1 MKLFKLR
8 RAKKEW
14 RVASGEWQVS
24 PLLLAACVFATCILA
39 ACTASPPADQ
49 PLFYLDHDADGVVQL
64 YQIDADTIAPAQLT
78 DGDADVLHVA
88 VSPDGAM
95 AAYAT
100 TDAIWV
106 MDAEGSGQTIVLDC
120 LPDRCNQLVWHPD
133 GRRLLYERAEQRDY
147 NYFSFPRLFWL
158 DTATGDTIPLLENET
173 RISQS
178 AAFSPDGVW
187 VAYVG
192 SPDVGMQ
199 LFNLET
205 GELRTVRTEIS
216 TAPVWSADSQMLYF
230 RDRDVA
236 ILHEGEGDD
245 EDHTS
250 HDHSYVESVYL
261 FSYALNSGVMVQL
274 TDGIVDDG
282 RPALSPDGEWI
293 AFGRKP
299 PRTNAG
305 REIWLMRR
313 DGSDLRQL
321 TPTDPTVNY
330 GGMRWGEN
338 GRFLLLQRYQIDTPS
353 VPASLWLF
361 DVETSDLSLLQS
373 SGFLPVW
380 ANFAQ

>member
-1 MKLFKLR
+1 MKR
-8 RAKKEW
+8 NKKW
-14 RVASGEWQVS
+14 QVASGKWQVS
-24 PLLLAACVFATCILA
+24 RLLLATCILA
-39 ACTASPPADQ
+39 TCLLASCNSPSPLSQ
-49 PLFYLDHDADGVVQL
+49 PIFYLDYDADGVVQL
-64 YQIDADTIAPAQLT
+64 YQTDMDALHVHIAPAQLT

-106 MDAEGSGQTIVLDC
+106 MDADGSGQTIALDC
-120 LPDRCNQLVWHPD
+120 QPDICNQLVWHPD

-147 NYFSFPRLFWL
+147 NYLSFPRLFWL
-158 DTATGDTIPLLENET
+158 DTATGETIPLLENET

-178 AAFSPDGVW
+178 AAFSPDGAW

-199 LFNLET
+199 LFNLES

-216 TAPVWSADSQMLYF
+216 TAPVWSNDGQTLYF
-230 RDRDVA
+230 RDRDVE
-236 ILHEGEGDD
+236 ILHEEAGDGD
-245 EDHTS
+245 ADDHTS
-250 HDHSYVESVYL
+250 HDHSYVESVVL
-261 FSYALNSGVMVQL
+261 FSYALNSGAMVQL
-274 TDGIVDDG
+274 TDGVVDDG

-330 GGMRWGEN
+330 GGLGWGEN
-338 GRFLLLQRYQIDTPS
+338 GRLLLLQRYQIDTPS
-353 VPASLWLF
+353 VPASLWLL
-361 DVETSDLSLLQS
+361 DTISGELLPLQPT
-373 SGFLPVW
+373 GFLPI
-380 ANFAQ
+380 FATN